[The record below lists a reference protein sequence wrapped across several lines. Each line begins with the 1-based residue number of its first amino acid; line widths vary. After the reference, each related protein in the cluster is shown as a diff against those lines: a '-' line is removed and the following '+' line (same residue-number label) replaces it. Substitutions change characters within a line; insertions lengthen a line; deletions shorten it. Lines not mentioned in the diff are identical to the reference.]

1 MLPGDPSVKDGEKRL
16 KRMVE
21 KRLLQPESH
30 QTSLKKPSMD
40 GCITVL
46 WTEWMGISGWGMEH
60 LTLLKTCVC
69 FGQCRVR
76 THRSEFRFDKNPH
89 VSPGDPVVEDGDENE
104 EVEENSDDREETCRD
119 GDKERVPPAK
129 EEDGRSVIKK

>member
-1 MLPGDPSVKDGEKRL
+1 
-16 KRMVE
+16 
-21 KRLLQPESH
+21 
-30 QTSLKKPSMD
+30 
-40 GCITVL
+40 
-46 WTEWMGISGWGMEH
+46 MGISGWGMEH

-119 GDKERVPPAK
+119 GDKEGVPPAK
-129 EEDGRSVIKK
+129 EEDGCSVIKNENKPSRNQEESVDSVIMARMEE